1 MARQNATYFAS
12 AMHGLQPLFYII
24 GKQWVNTISFH
35 EGGQAI
41 TGFLVDECQI
51 GLCSRCFVC
60 GESWVG

>member
-1 MARQNATYFAS
+1 
-12 AMHGLQPLFYII
+12 MHGLQPLFYII